1 MPGTIY
7 LLKVSTSYAV
17 ASIIETSNKK
27 PPREIN
33 SLLDHLGWM
42 IIPTPINITPIC
54 TNKTIIQKAANVIVI
69 CSSNTIIQNPI
80 KNPSHF
86 NSENLVFLQI
96 LIFIPNN
103 KVQKQAA
110 LKIIKLMALFRSK
123 ENDIGKIIEGSQQAE
138 KVTMADIK
146 ALKILLL
153 HPMLTSHISILINIK
168 NI

>member
-1 MPGTIY
+1 M
-7 LLKVSTSYAV
+7 
-17 ASIIETSNKK
+17 
-27 PPREIN
+27 
-33 SLLDHLGWM
+33 
-42 IIPTPINITPIC
+42 
-54 TNKTIIQKAANVIVI
+54 
-69 CSSNTIIQNPI
+69 
-80 KNPSHF
+80 
-86 NSENLVFLQI
+86 FLQI